1 MNDELGKLILNE
13 LKSLNNRFDK
23 LEDKVENV
31 TEEVANLNQKFTNLN
46 QKFTNLNQ
54 EVTNLKQE
62 LAVIKRSVIL
72 IENDHGKKIGALF
85 DGYQL
90 LSEKIDRMMP
100 LVEKI
105 PQMQDDISIIKSV
118 VTRHAG
124 IFNAMRAAM

>member
-31 TEEVANLNQKFTNLN
+31 TEEVANLN